1 MNTPRALT
9 IVAVVSVVL
18 NLLLVGFVVGRQL
31 PHFGA
36 PWSAM
41 GGDGPRFTR
50 EAMRDRDRDRQPRDG
65 DQRRLRVMM
74 GPNDLN
80 FFAATRALSPEARKT
95 AEAAFRNEMP
105 AIREGANAMMEK
117 RRALL
122 DVLAGA
128 PEDIDRLSQALAD
141 VRAAG
146 ASAQEHSHKLFLDI
160 AGSLPPAERA
170 AFLKAAGARGRP
182 SR

>member
-1 MNTPRALT
+1 MNAPRTLT
-9 IVAVVSVVL
+9 IIAVVSVVL

-36 PWSAM
+36 AWN
-41 GGDGPRFTR
+41 DGPRFARESTR
-50 EAMRDRDRDRQPRDG
+50 ERGREPRDG
-65 DQRRLRVMM
+65 DERRMRVMT

-80 FFAATRALSPEARKT
+80 FFAAARSLSPEARKT
-95 AEAAFRNEMP
+95 AEAAFRDQMP
-105 AIREGANAMMEK
+105 AIRADVKTMMEK

-128 PEDIDRLSQALAD
+128 PEDIDRVAQALAD

-146 ASAQEHSHKLFLDI
+146 ANAQEHSHKVFLNI

-170 AFLKAAGARGRP
+170 AFLKAAGTRGRP
-182 SR
+182 PR

>member
-1 MNTPRALT
+1 MNTPRVLT
-9 IVAVVSVVL
+9 VVAVVSVVL

-36 PWSAM
+36 SWS
-41 GGDGPRFTR
+41 DGPRFAR
-50 EAMRDRDRDRQPRDG
+50 DAGRDREPRDG
-65 DQRRLRVMM
+65 DQRRARVMM

-80 FFAATRALSPEARKT
+80 FFAAARALSPEARKT
-95 AEAAFRNEMP
+95 AEAAFHAEMP
-105 AIREGANAMMEK
+105 AIRENVKTMMEK

-128 PEDIDRLSQALAD
+128 PEDIGRVSQALEE
-141 VRAAG
+141 VRTAG
-146 ASAQEHSHKLFLDI
+146 ARAQEHSHKLFLQI

-170 AFLKAAGARGRP
+170 AFLKAAGTRGRP
-182 SR
+182 PR